1 MKHFMAS
8 LRKAQSDSNRTMAIL
23 TLAMTFLVI
32 AFVSALTTGKYPIS
46 MADLRAGDPMAART
60 FTVLRLPRALMGLIG
75 GFGLG
80 IAGFVYQT
88 VFRNPL
94 ASPDII
100 GVSSGASAGAA
111 FAILFISAAPPSTT
125 VFAFLGG
132 LLAVCLSLGLTAL
145 SPVKENSSIVLAGIA
160 VHALTQTFLMMLK
173 LMADPEKQLASIEY
187 WIMGSLAG
195 VTASKIPVPVV
206 IILVTSA
213 MIFLLHRHVLA
224 LSVREDEARMLGVS
238 VQRTRF
244 FILFLATLTVAAA
257 VSVTGLISF
266 IGLLAPHTARLLT
279 GHNRPSSCL
288 LSGIIGSVLLL
299 AADVLA
305 KSLAAVELPVS
316 IFTSLLGAPFL
327 IYLILSERRH

>member
-1 MKHFMAS
+1 MAS
-8 LRKAQSDSNRTMAIL
+8 LRKAQTDSNRTMAIL

-46 MADLRAGDPMAART
+46 LADLCAGEPMAVRT
-60 FTVLRLPRALMGLIG
+60 FTILRLPRALMGLVG

-80 IAGFVYQT
+80 VAGFVYQT

-111 FAILFISAAPPSTT
+111 FAILFTSAASPSTT
-125 VFAFLGG
+125 VFAFVGG
-132 LLAVCLSLGLTAL
+132 LLAVCLSLGL
-145 SPVKENSSIVLAGIA
+145 AGIA
-160 VHALTQTFLMMLK
+160 VHSLAQTFLMVLK

-195 VTASKIPVPVV
+195 VTASKIPFPVV
-206 IILVTSA
+206 IILFSSA
-213 MIFLLHRHVLA
+213 VIFLLHRHVLA
-224 LSVREDEARMLGVS
+224 LSVQEDEARMLGVS
-238 VQRTRF
+238 VQKTRF
-244 FILFLATLTVAAA
+244 FVLFLATLTVAAA

-279 GHNRPSSCL
+279 GHNRRSSCL

-299 AADVLA
+299 TADVLA
-305 KSLAAVELPVS
+305 KSLTAVELPVS

-327 IYLILSERRH
+327 IYLSLSERRS